1 MSNTLQKWLHKIK
14 QEETSK
20 LKSGKKSSR
29 KSFSRPREAIMNRV
43 NLTDDFS
50 KNILLDLMNIHL
62 LQNSSMIES
71 DELYKLF
78 DQQTFIEAI
87 KTESF
92 PKIHTSITN
101 LKKSRSISNETKKLI
116 NSMQKSL
123 KKLFESPNYKMEQE
137 KQKRARGNTK
147 LIKLKTK

>member
-1 MSNTLQKWLHKIK
+1 
-14 QEETSK
+14 
-20 LKSGKKSSR
+20 
-29 KSFSRPREAIMNRV
+29 MNRV